1 MNISWD
7 LGNMQQNS
15 WERGNLTRVNFRDH
29 LWETRRAKEETPI
42 FLLGTREHELKILF
56 VYERLKHLER

>member
-1 MNISWD
+1 
-7 LGNMQQNS
+7 MQQNF

-42 FLLGTREHELKILF
+42 FLLGTRQHELKILF
-56 VYERLKHLER
+56 VYERLKRLER